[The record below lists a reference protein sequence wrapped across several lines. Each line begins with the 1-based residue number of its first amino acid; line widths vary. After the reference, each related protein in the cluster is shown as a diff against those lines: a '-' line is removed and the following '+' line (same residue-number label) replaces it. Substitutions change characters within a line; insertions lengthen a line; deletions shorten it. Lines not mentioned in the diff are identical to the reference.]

1 MNDSPILNDIK
12 ITSHFLVLYKG
23 GGYAEYV
30 AIPEDLLLPV
40 PAEMSLTTAA
50 GIPEVWLTAYQLL
63 HFAGTSLLHLQ
74 LASPASLMSETLYVW
89 CNEVRF

>member
-1 MNDSPILNDIK
+1 MKASAIVNDIK
-12 ITSHFLVLYKG
+12 ITSFFLVLYKG

-63 HFAGTSLLHLQ
+63 HFAGTTLLLHLQ
-74 LASPASLMSETLYVW
+74 LVSPASLISETLYV
-89 CNEVRF
+89 